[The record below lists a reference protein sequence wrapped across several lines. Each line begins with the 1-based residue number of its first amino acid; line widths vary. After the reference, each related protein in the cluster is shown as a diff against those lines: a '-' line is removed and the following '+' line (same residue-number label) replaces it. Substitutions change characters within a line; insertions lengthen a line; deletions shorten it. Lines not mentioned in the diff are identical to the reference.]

1 MMPAQRSAQRCASLE
16 ERNGSPMT
24 AEQPAG
30 AASLHAALVDNLV
43 ERELIRSPRVEAAFR
58 AVRREL
64 FLPDVPVE
72 QVYRDESVIT
82 RVDEAG
88 RPVSSSSQPAIMAIM
103 LEQLDV
109 QPGQHVLEIGAGTGY
124 NAALLAHITGEQG
137 RVTTIDIDAELV
149 EEARRNLAAAGLETV
164 EVIAG
169 DGMRGYAPNA
179 PYDRIVLTVAGW
191 DIPPEWLAQLKPN
204 GRLLLPLSFYGP
216 QLSIAFE
223 REDGHLASRS
233 VKACGFV
240 PLRGPRAEP
249 VLRVPVGERREL
261 ILARPE
267 EEARRTDGA
276 ARQTDG
282 AGRQTDAAV
291 LAAWLRGPFDE
302 QATGVVLPGGEL
314 LFKWALWAGLHE
326 PGHVL
331 LSGSGEVEAGE
342 PLLAL
347 LPHTSVTMG
356 ILSDSG
362 LALLAEVG
370 DRQPAADCDPLGES
384 IPLAVRSYGAD
395 SAVAARL
402 VDQLQ
407 AWDAAGRPPAAG
419 AMAVW
424 ALPATEAAEALPADV
439 TLTRRWQ
446 RFGIRWD
453 TAG

>member
-1 MMPAQRSAQRCASLE
+1 MA
-16 ERNGSPMT
+16 

-30 AASLHAALVDNLV
+30 AASLHEALVDSLV

-164 EVIAG
+164 EVIPG

-191 DIPPEWLAQLKPN
+191 DIPPEWLAQLKPA

-233 VKACGFV
+233 VQACGFV

-249 VLRVPVGERREL
+249 VQRVAVGERREL

-267 EEARRTDGA
+267 KAA
-276 ARQTDG
+276 ARHPSG
-282 AGRQTDAAV
+282 AV
-291 LAAWLRGPFDE
+291 LAAWLGGPYDE
-302 QATGVVLPGGEL
+302 QASGVALPGGEL

-331 LSGSGEVEAGE
+331 LRGSGEVADGE
-342 PLLAL
+342 PLLAI

-356 ILSDSG
+356 ILSGSG
-362 LALLAEVG
+362 LALLAPLGEN
-370 DRQPAADCDPLGES
+370 RPAADCDPLGES
-384 IPLAVRSYGAD
+384 IPLAVRSYGPD
-395 SAVAARL
+395 RAVAARL
-402 VDQLQ
+402 VAQLQ

-424 ALPATEAAEALPADV
+424 ALPATESAAALAADV
-439 TLTRRWQ
+439 TVTRRWQ
-446 RFGIRWD
+446 RFGICWE
-453 TAG
+453 ASP